1 MKGKDMYSQTIAVLE
16 KYDNDREFERMCGR
30 IVVAQGYKD
39 VVLVAPRGGSDG
51 GLDITFTTESG
62 GKGLACVTLRKD
74 IERKFEEDFSKR
86 SPGEFEKYIL
96 FCTAYLTAAQ
106 KLKFTRFCLEQLEA
120 LFIPY
125 DIEGLGILLDS
136 TFMLPIR
143 SEFLYISDHERQ
155 QINQERQRRSVILT
169 KLRNLWILS
178 HDGISPGM
186 MAGTEPLSKEWVE
199 GQLEAMGE
207 TWLQDT
213 YY

>member
-1 MKGKDMYSQTIAVLE
+1 MYSQTIAVLE
-16 KYDNDREFERMCGR
+16 KYDNDREFERMCGS

-51 GLDITFTTESG
+51 GMDITFTTESG
-62 GKGLACVTLRKD
+62 EKGLACATLRKD

-86 SPGEFEKYIL
+86 KPGEFEKYIL
-96 FCTAYLTAAQ
+96 FCTAYLTATQ

-120 LFIPY
+120 LFTPY

-136 TFMLPIR
+136 TPMLPIR
-143 SEFLYISDHERQ
+143 AKFLFISDQERQ

-186 MAGTEPLSKEWVE
+186 MAGTEPLSKGWVDQ
-199 GQLEAMGE
+199 QLEAMGE
-207 TWLQDT
+207 TWRQDT